1 MTARIE
7 SRQNPRIKEALKL
20 FKRAD
25 RDASGLF
32 IIEGYREIRRAEENG
47 WEFQTLF
54 FSRDHFL
61 KDNEDALIARIRSRG
76 ALILECARTVF
87 EKLSYRDR
95 PDGLFAVARQRHYTR
110 ENLDAIL
117 DARPAPLFV
126 IVERIEKPGNLGTI
140 LRTADGVGA
149 EAVIVCDPVA
159 DVFNPNVV
167 RASVGTLF
175 SRVVV
180 RMEASECLDYLRS
193 RRVRVIAAS
202 PEGKDYY
209 FSADLTGPVALAFGA
224 EQYGLTAEFLR
235 RADEVVKIPMAG
247 AADSLNVSAAAA
259 ILLYEAI
266 RQRYLAGTP
275 GPERPEAG
283 R

>member
-20 FKRAD
+20 FKRAV
-25 RDASGLF
+25 RDETGLF
-32 IIEGYREIRRAEENG
+32 IIEGYREILRAEENG
-47 WEFQTLF
+47 VEFQTLF
-54 FSRDHFL
+54 FSREHFL
-61 KDNEDALIARIRSRG
+61 KDNEDALIEKIRGRG
-76 ALILECARTVF
+76 TTVLDCAPGVF

-110 ENLDAIL
+110 EDLDRIL
-117 DARPAPLFV
+117 DSNPTPLFV

-149 EAVIVCDPVA
+149 DGVIVCDPVA
-159 DVFNPNVV
+159 DIFNPNVV

-180 RMEASECLDYLRS
+180 RMEASECLEYLQR
-193 RRVRVIAAS
+193 RRVRVVAAS
-202 PEGKDYY
+202 PEGRDYY
-209 FSADLTGPVALAFGA
+209 FSADLTKPVALAFGA
-224 EQYGLTAEFLR
+224 EQYGLSAEFLR

-259 ILLYEAI
+259 ILLYEAL
-266 RQRYLAGTP
+266 RQRHRAGSPAP
-275 GPERPEAG
+275 GEPEAEG
-283 R
+283 